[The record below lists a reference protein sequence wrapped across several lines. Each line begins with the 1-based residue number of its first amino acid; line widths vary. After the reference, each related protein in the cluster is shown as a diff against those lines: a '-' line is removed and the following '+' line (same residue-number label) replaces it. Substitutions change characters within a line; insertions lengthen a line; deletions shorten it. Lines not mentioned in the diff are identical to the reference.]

1 MSEFPGLEKWYL
13 QKKPTLSIQDV
24 ALWQMLPPHPQRTK
38 TPAVLRVALWNGHV
52 RDVPVPDRSMTAGD
66 VIRIICATE
75 IHNPPYDETRLCVDG
90 HPVAPFRSM
99 PWTADRSPFS
109 ARRQMSVA
117 PPSCVTAAEELA
129 AGERLGCEFS
139 DGMVGVRRIF
149 HRRRD
154 PSL

>member
-66 VIRIICATE
+66 VIRTICATE
-75 IHNPPYDETRLCVDG
+75 IHNPPYNETRLCVDG
-90 HPVAPFRSM
+90 NPVAPFRSIIHC
-99 PWTADRSPFS
+99 F
-109 ARRQMSVA
+109 
-117 PPSCVTAAEELA
+117 
-129 AGERLGCEFS
+129 
-139 DGMVGVRRIF
+139 DGTYKTDQPK
-149 HRRRD
+149 H
-154 PSL
+154 